1 MSFCF
6 GVSSGYEWECTLSQT
21 SIQKSQ
27 FSFVQKL
34 VGISSKDGW
43 ERVSCMISSNMNK
56 NKRLLYILFPLSSL
70 IPLPLPLCSSKLDHP
85 SPSSSSHWNSSVFLQ
100 FLSFFFLSSLNFYGL
115 LLLKRCKSTKKT
127 YIFGKRMKKSTFLS
141 KYFFKN
147 GRQWNFYFL
156 L

>member
-1 MSFCF
+1 MLSTCSNPPRLTVHQLSPISIFQHQCLGEMWTELF
-6 GVSSGYEWECTLSQT
+6 TLRPWKKEKRVTFQRPYLSQISTDFKKRCTLSQT

-34 VGISSKDGW
+34 VGISSKDGL

-85 SPSSSSHWNSSVFLQ
+85 SPSSSSQ
-100 FLSFFFLSSLNFYGL
+100 
-115 LLLKRCKSTKKT
+115 
-127 YIFGKRMKKSTFLS
+127 
-141 KYFFKN
+141 
-147 GRQWNFYFL
+147 
-156 L
+156 